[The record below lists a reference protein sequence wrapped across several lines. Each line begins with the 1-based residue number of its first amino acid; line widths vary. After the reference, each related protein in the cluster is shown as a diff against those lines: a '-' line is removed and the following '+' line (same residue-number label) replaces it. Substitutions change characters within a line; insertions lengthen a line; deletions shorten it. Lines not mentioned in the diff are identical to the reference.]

1 MTAPLDTGDRVLD
14 RQASHLHWLL
24 RGPLALSM
32 LYNAAHAWRM
42 GPTPYAESLQ
52 LPVAVVSVMIG
63 LQMAA
68 AALLLI
74 GAVTSDWV
82 TRAGAACSLPVLV
95 GLLFHLH
102 WGQWQPLASASHPHG
117 GVALTV
123 AWLGIATYLLARGNQ
138 T

>member
-1 MTAPLDTGDRVLD
+1 MTAPLDTGDPVLD

-24 RGPLALSM
+24 RGPLVVSM
-32 LYNAAHAWRM
+32 LYNAAHAWRI
-42 GPTPYAESLQ
+42 GPTAYAQALE
-52 LPVAVVSVMIG
+52 LPVALILPMTG
-63 LQMAA
+63 LQIASA
-68 AALLLI
+68 VLLFV
-74 GAVTSDWV
+74 GAVTRDWV
-82 TRAGAACSLPVLV
+82 TRAGAACGLPVLL